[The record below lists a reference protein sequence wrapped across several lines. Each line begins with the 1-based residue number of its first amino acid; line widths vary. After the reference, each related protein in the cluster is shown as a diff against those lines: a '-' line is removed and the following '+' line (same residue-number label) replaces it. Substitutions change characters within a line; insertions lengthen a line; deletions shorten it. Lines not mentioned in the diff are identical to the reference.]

1 MLKRLKWLLIATT
14 AILVVTLTYAIL
26 VVRYAEAEMTAIQGY
41 ADSLLALNDVE
52 ALHSIHRFNGLES
65 YIVAN
70 VLHSTGQE
78 VYFFVRDGS
87 VQHYFPRRDLIDA
100 DEAMAI
106 AKSLINNGEISNVQL
121 GILGEIPIFEV
132 QIAVDELVHYLVINA
147 KNREILMNFYL

>member
-1 MLKRLKWLLIATT
+1 MLKRLKWLLITT
-14 AILVVTLTYAIL
+14 IVAALAMLTYAIL

-70 VLHSTGQE
+70 VLHNTGQE
-78 VYFFVRDGS
+78 VYFFVRDGR
-87 VQHYFPRRDLIDA
+87 VQHYFPRRDLIDD
-100 DEAMAI
+100 DEAVAI
-106 AKSLINNGEISNVQL
+106 AKNLIMNGEISNVQL
-121 GILGEIPIFEV
+121 GILGETPIFEV
-132 QIAVDELVHYLVINA
+132 QIAVDELMHYLVINA